1 MTFDERY
8 PLMEENLQ
16 CNITND
22 EETNFKGQQL
32 LEKEHFQWKYKNKT
46 VPQNLRKTACEG
58 GQLWW
63 ETPSMMTTFKVQQT
77 FGKVRR
83 MTLPVTYH
91 YKRKQ
96 KVEDQASEVKY
107 S

>member
-1 MTFDERY
+1 
-8 PLMEENLQ
+8 
-16 CNITND
+16 
-22 EETNFKGQQL
+22 
-32 LEKEHFQWKYKNKT
+32 
-46 VPQNLRKTACEG
+46 
-58 GQLWW
+58 
-63 ETPSMMTTFKVQQT
+63 MMTTFKGQQP

-96 KVEDQASEVKY
+96 KAEDQASEVKY